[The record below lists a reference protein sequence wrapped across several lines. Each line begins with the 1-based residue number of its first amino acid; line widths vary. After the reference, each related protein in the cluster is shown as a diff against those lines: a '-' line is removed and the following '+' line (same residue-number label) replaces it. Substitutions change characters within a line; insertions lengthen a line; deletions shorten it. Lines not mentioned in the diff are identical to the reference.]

1 MHTHTY
7 TLSLLNSVADSCGGE
22 STPKE
27 IPSMTNFLRDIQDIL
42 WPGSVFK
49 NASVVYSRLEGTQ
62 QQDNGFDCGM
72 FMLGHMD
79 RIVRRVEIDFTQKDI
94 PVMRNRT
101 VLMLTCTPSLPPPS
115 AAAPVPLPATSV
127 LLQKY
132 YSEYN

>member
-1 MHTHTY
+1 
-7 TLSLLNSVADSCGGE
+7 
-22 STPKE
+22 
-27 IPSMTNFLRDIQDIL
+27 MTNFLRDIQDIL
-42 WPGSVFK
+42 WPGSVLK

-132 YSEYN
+132 YS